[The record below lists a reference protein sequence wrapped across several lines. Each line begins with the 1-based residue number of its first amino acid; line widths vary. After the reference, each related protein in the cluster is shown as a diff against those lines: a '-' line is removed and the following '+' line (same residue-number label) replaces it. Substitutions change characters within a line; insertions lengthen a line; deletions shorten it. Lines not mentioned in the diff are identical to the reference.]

1 MPSQM
6 ANLPGAWPLLKPLLT
21 DILPDGF
28 VTFQFFFLSLCR
40 TVAIPVYAKPQIS
53 YQEVKHIIIIIFFSR
68 LLLLEVEVHCSVHVV
83 VCCTACLYCHPI
95 TLKHLVIFTPS
106 IHALPPSLPF
116 NAFYRGY
123 HKSRVE
129 KNPNFG
135 LQPQ

>member
-1 MPSQM
+1 M

-28 VTFQFFFLSLCR
+28 VTFQFFFSVQNCCNSSVCKTTDLLSR
-40 TVAIPVYAKPQIS
+40 GKTYHNN
-53 YQEVKHIIIIIFFSR
+53 YIF
-68 LLLLEVEVHCSVHVV
+68 LQVV
-83 VCCTACLYCHPI
+83 VVRGTCCMLYLLYVACLYCHPI

-106 IHALPPSLPF
+106 IPSSPF
-116 NAFYRGY
+116 RGY